1 MALKKD
7 ITLNNGIVLNYHRI
21 VSVNAITNQATKI
34 EVASY
39 VNEEQRNKEKN
50 WYETGGLEDMNVF
63 IVTNVYTTE
72 YNNGLNVDNAYEYI
86 KELDQFVGS
95 EDV

>member
-21 VSVNAITNQATKI
+21 VSVNAITNRATKI

-72 YNNGLNVDNAYEYI
+72 YNNGLNVNNAYEYI

>member
-63 IVTNVYTTE
+63 IVTNVYTTG

>member
-72 YNNGLNVDNAYEYI
+72 YNNGLNVNNAYEYI

>member
-7 ITLNNGIVLNYHRI
+7 ITLNNGIVVNYHRI
-21 VSVNAITNQATKI
+21 VSINNITNQSTKI

-39 VNEEQRNKEKN
+39 INEEQRNREKN
-50 WYETGGLEDMNVF
+50 WYETGGIEDMNVL
-63 IVTNVYTTE
+63 IVTNIYTAP
-72 YNNGLNVDNAYEYI
+72 YNKELNVDTAYEYI
-86 KELDQFVGS
+86 KELEQFLDS